1 MGTVDL
7 GPAPLGSYDSL
18 IEADARQEILSGAQ
32 PLKGLRVVHVNATP
46 KGGGVAEILRS
57 LVPMM
62 RGLGIDASWW
72 VLEADEGFFAVTKR
86 LHNGLQGKMT
96 LLCREDM
103 KCYWLHNERAASA
116 IELAFGSPDILV
128 VHDPQVMA
136 VPAFLRNG
144 TRTVW
149 HCHIDLTAPAEDVQA
164 RLLPLTQYYARCLV
178 SMPEY
183 AAAGL
188 PLERTVAFPPAID
201 PLAAKNRPLPLEEAR
216 ARLVGLGID
225 RRRPLVT
232 QVSRFDP
239 WKDPWGVVDAYRLAK
254 KHVPGLQLALVGALT
269 AVDDPEGLEVWQS
282 VCSYAG
288 DDPDIHIYPEPE
300 VGGDEATVNAFQTAS
315 NVVIQKSIREGFG
328 LTVTE
333 AMWKGTPVIGG
344 DCGGIRLQIEDGV
357 NGCLVSSAV
366 ECAERIVDLL
376 DDPHRARVM
385 GVAARESVRRKFL
398 LPRLLL
404 DYLRLFQ
411 QIVAGQFRQPETRAG
426 AEARALTALLAGPSN
441 GEAAGHGHRILR
453 SGARGRRGKRSP
465 PRAA

>member
-1 MGTVDL
+1 MGTLDVDS
-7 GPAPLGSYDSL
+7 APLDKYEGF
-18 IEADARQEILSGAQ
+18 IEADARQKILSAAQ
-32 PLKGLRVVHVNATP
+32 SLKGLRVVHVNATP

-72 VLEADEGFFAVTKR
+72 VLEADERFFTVTKR

-96 LLCREDM
+96 LLCREDVER
-103 KCYWLHNERAASA
+103 YWLHNEQAASA

-136 VPAFLRNG
+136 IPAFLRNG
-144 TRTVW
+144 TPTVW
-149 HCHIDLTAPAEDVQA
+149 HCHIDLTTPAEDIQS
-164 RLLPLTQYYARCLV
+164 RLLPLSQYYARCLV

-188 PLERTVAFPPAID
+188 PLDRTVAFPPAID
-201 PLAAKNRPLPLEEAR
+201 PLTPKNRYLPLEEAR
-216 ARLVGLGID
+216 ARLAGLGID
-225 RRRPLVT
+225 CRRPLVS

-254 KHVPGLQLALVGALT
+254 RRVPGLQLALVGALT
-269 AVDDPEGLEVWQS
+269 AADDPEAMEVWQS

-288 DDPDIHIYPEPE
+288 DDPDIHIYAQPE
-300 VGGDEATVNAFQTAS
+300 VGGDDTTVNAFQTAS

-357 NGCLVSSAV
+357 NGYLVSNAV
-366 ECAERIVDLL
+366 ECAGRIVDLL
-376 DDPHRARVM
+376 DDPDRARVM
-385 GVAARESVRRKFL
+385 GVAARESVRRRFL
-398 LPRLLL
+398 MPRLLL

-411 QIVAGQFRQPETRAG
+411 QIVDGDCRQPERCTGAQAKALAG
-426 AEARALTALLAGPSN
+426 LLAQTRGSGVSPDDLAP
-441 GEAAGHGHRILR
+441 AA
-453 SGARGRRGKRSP
+453 
-465 PRAA
+465 

>member
-1 MGTVDL
+1 MGTLDL
-7 GPAPLGSYDSL
+7 GLVPLESYDSL
-18 IEADARQEILSGAQ
+18 IEADARHEILSGAQ

-72 VLEADEGFFAVTKR
+72 VLEADEAFFTVTKR

-96 LLCREDM
+96 LLRREDVE
-103 KCYWLHNERAASA
+103 CYWLHNERAASA

-136 VPAFLRNG
+136 VPAFLHNG

-149 HCHIDLTAPAEDVQA
+149 HCHLDLTAPTEDVQS
-164 RLLPLTQYYARCLV
+164 RLLPLTQFYARCLV

-201 PLAAKNRPLPLEEAR
+201 PFAAKNRHLPLEEAR
-216 ARLVGLGID
+216 ARVVGLGID
-225 RRRPLVT
+225 CRRPLVT

-239 WKDPWGVVDAYRLAK
+239 WKDPWGVVDAYRLARRR
-254 KHVPGLQLALVGALT
+254 VPGLQLALVGALT
-269 AVDDPEGLEVWQS
+269 AVDDPEGAEVWRS
-282 VCSYAG
+282 VSSYAG
-288 DDPDIHIYPEPE
+288 DEPDIHIYPQPE
-300 VGGDEATVNAFQTAS
+300 VGGNDTTVNAFQTAS

-357 NGCLVSSAV
+357 NGYLVSNAV

-385 GVAARESVRRKFL
+385 GAAARENVRRRFL
-398 LPRLLL
+398 MSRLLL

-411 QIVAGQFRQPETRAG
+411 QIVDGQVRHLERCTE
-426 AEARALTALLAGPSN
+426 AEAKALAALLAGPSGN
-441 GEAAGHGHRILR
+441 
-453 SGARGRRGKRSP
+453 
-465 PRAA
+465 

>member
-1 MGTVDL
+1 MGTLDL
-7 GPAPLGSYDSL
+7 GLVPLESYDSL
-18 IEADARQEILSGAQ
+18 IEADAREEILSGAQ

-46 KGGGVAEILRS
+46 RGGGVAEILRS

-72 VLEADEGFFAVTKR
+72 VLEADEAFFTVTKR

-96 LLCREDM
+96 LLRREDVE
-103 KCYWLHNERAASA
+103 CYWLHNERAASA

-136 VPAFLRNG
+136 VPAFLRDG
-144 TRTVW
+144 TRSVW
-149 HCHIDLTAPAEDVQA
+149 HCHVDLTEPAKDVQT

-201 PLAAKNRPLPLEEAR
+201 PFTAKNRRLPLEEAR
-216 ARLVGLGID
+216 ARLACLGID
-225 RRRPLVT
+225 CGRPLVT

-239 WKDPWGVVDAYRLAK
+239 WKDPLGVVDAYRLAK
-254 KHVPGLQLALVGALT
+254 RQVPGLQLALVGALT
-269 AVDDPEGLEVWQS
+269 AIDDPEGAEVWRS
-282 VCSYAG
+282 VSSYAG
-288 DDPDIHIYPEPE
+288 DEPDIHIYPQPE
-300 VGGDEATVNAFQTAS
+300 VGGDEITVNAFQTAS
-315 NVVIQKSIREGFG
+315 NVVVQKSVREGFG

-333 AMWKGTPVIGG
+333 AMWKGKPVIGG

-357 NGCLVSSAV
+357 NGHLVSNAA

-376 DDPHRARVM
+376 NDPRRARAM
-385 GVAARESVRRKFL
+385 GAAARESVRRRFL
-398 LPRLLL
+398 MPRLLL

-411 QIVAGQFRQPETRAG
+411 QIVDGQLCHPERCRESK
-426 AEARALTALLAGPSN
+426 AEALAAMLAGPSD
-441 GEAAGHGHRILR
+441 
-453 SGARGRRGKRSP
+453 K
-465 PRAA
+465 

>member
-1 MGTVDL
+1 MGTLDL
-7 GPAPLGSYDSL
+7 GLVPLESYDSL
-18 IEADARQEILSGAQ
+18 IEADAREEILSGAQ

-46 KGGGVAEILRS
+46 RGGGVAEILRS

-72 VLEADEGFFAVTKR
+72 VLEADEAFFTVTKR

-96 LLCREDM
+96 LLRREDVE
-103 KCYWLHNERAASA
+103 CYWLHNERAASA

-128 VHDPQVMA
+128 VHDPQVMP
-136 VPAFLRNG
+136 VPAFLRDG
-144 TRTVW
+144 TRSVW
-149 HCHIDLTAPAEDVQA
+149 HCHVDLTEPAKDVQT

-201 PLAAKNRPLPLEEAR
+201 PFTAKNRRLPLEEAR
-216 ARLVGLGID
+216 ARLACLGID
-225 RRRPLVT
+225 CGRPLVT

-239 WKDPWGVVDAYRLAK
+239 WKDPLGVVDAYRLAK
-254 KHVPGLQLALVGALT
+254 RQVPGLQLALVGALT
-269 AVDDPEGLEVWQS
+269 AIDDPEGAEVWRS
-282 VCSYAG
+282 VSSYAG
-288 DDPDIHIYPEPE
+288 DEPDIHIYPQPE
-300 VGGDEATVNAFQTAS
+300 VGGDEITVNAFQTAS
-315 NVVIQKSIREGFG
+315 NVVVQKSVREGFG

-333 AMWKGTPVIGG
+333 AMWKGKPVIGG

-357 NGCLVSSAV
+357 NGHLVSNAA

-376 DDPHRARVM
+376 NDPRRARAM
-385 GVAARESVRRKFL
+385 GAAARESVRRRFL
-398 LPRLLL
+398 MPRLLL

-411 QIVAGQFRQPETRAG
+411 QIVDGQLCHPERCRESK
-426 AEARALTALLAGPSN
+426 AEALAAMLAGPSD
-441 GEAAGHGHRILR
+441 
-453 SGARGRRGKRSP
+453 K
-465 PRAA
+465 

>member
-1 MGTVDL
+1 MGTVEL
-7 GPAPLGSYDSL
+7 GPAPLDSYDSL
-18 IEADARQEILSGAQ
+18 IEADARQEILSAAES
-32 PLKGLRVVHVNATP
+32 LKGLRVVHVNATP

-57 LVPMM
+57 LAPIM

-96 LLCREDM
+96 LLCREDV

-149 HCHIDLTAPAEDVQA
+149 HCHIDLTAPAEDVLA

-201 PLAAKNRPLPLEEAR
+201 PFTAKNRHLPLEEAR

-225 RRRPLVT
+225 CRRPLVT

-300 VGGDEATVNAFQTAS
+300 VGGDEPTVNAFQTAS
-315 NVVIQKSIREGFG
+315 NVVIQKSTREGFG

-357 NGCLVSSAV
+357 NGYLVSSTV

-376 DDPHRARVM
+376 DDPHRAKVM
-385 GVAARESVRRKFL
+385 GVAARESVRRRFL

-426 AEARALTALLAGPSN
+426 AEGRALTALLAGPSN
-441 GEAAGHGHRILR
+441 GEAAGHGHRTLR

>member
-1 MGTVDL
+1 MGTLDL
-7 GPAPLGSYDSL
+7 GLAPLESYRGL
-18 IEADARQEILSGAQ
+18 IEPDAYQEILAAAQ
-32 PLKGLRVVHVNATP
+32 CLKRLRVVHSNATP

-62 RGLGIDASWW
+62 RDVGIDASWW
-72 VLEADEGFFAVTKR
+72 VLEADERFFTITKKI
-86 LHNGLQGKMT
+86 HNGLQGKVS
-96 LLCREDM
+96 LLCGEDAE
-103 KCYWLHNERAASA
+103 CYWLHNERAASA

-136 VPAFLRNG
+136 VPAFLHNG

-149 HCHIDLTAPAEDVQA
+149 HCHIDLTAPAGDTQA
-164 RLLPLTQYYARCLV
+164 WLLPLSQYYARCLV

-188 PLERTVAFPPAID
+188 PLDRTVAFPPAID
-201 PLAAKNRPLPLEEAR
+201 PFAAKNRYLPLEEAR
-216 ARLVGLGID
+216 ARLAGLGID
-225 RRRPLVT
+225 CRRPLAT

-254 KHVPGLQLALVGALT
+254 KRVPGLQLALVGALT
-269 AVDDPEGLEVWQS
+269 AVDDPEGVEVWQS

-288 DDPDIHIYPEPE
+288 DDPDIHIYVQPE
-300 VGGDEATVNAFQTAS
+300 VGGDDTTVNAFQTAS
-315 NVVIQKSIREGFG
+315 DVVIQKSIREGFG

-344 DCGGIRLQIEDGV
+344 ECGGIRLQIEDGV
-357 NGCLVSSAV
+357 NGYLVSNAV

-385 GVAARESVRRKFL
+385 GAAATESVRRRFL
-398 LPRLLL
+398 MPRLLL
-404 DYLRLFQ
+404 DYLQLFQ
-411 QIVAGQFRQPETRAG
+411 QIVVGQFC
-426 AEARALTALLAGPSN
+426 
-441 GEAAGHGHRILR
+441 
-453 SGARGRRGKRSP
+453 
-465 PRAA
+465 